1 VSKGV
6 NPVRGPMANDVK
18 REQGNALKI
27 PNNKS
32 WLPTSI
38 ATISILFK
46 IFDKVEPCQIN
57 KSKVKSQN

>member
-1 VSKGV
+1 
-6 NPVRGPMANDVK
+6 MANDVK